1 MADTARQFDAWVL
14 LALFYP
20 AQVACIRFKQRS
32 RVPQDQPAIGSG
44 LFDDVHR
51 VKIALTAILCQARIA
66 RTAYP
71 VGWLLGHAENVN
83 TNQKLGRAIDQLRT
97 RKGVNKKE
105 MALATGIDAGNLNR
119 IIAGTQWPSPERLDT
134 LAAYFDLKPSD
145 LFRIGEQGFIEAPRR
160 EDARRTALK
169 AMIDKL
175 EENQLDAVFRQQVD
189 DDCEHT
195 QTGPT
200 SGKTPPTSRA
210 A

>member
-1 MADTARQFDAWVL
+1 ME
-14 LALFYP
+14 
-20 AQVACIRFKQRS
+20 
-32 RVPQDQPAIGSG
+32 
-44 LFDDVHR
+44 
-51 VKIALTAILCQARIA
+51 IA
-66 RTAYP
+66 RAAYQA
-71 VGWLLGHAENVN
+71 GWLLGHAKKVN

-119 IIAGTQWPSPERLDT
+119 IIAGTQWPSPDRLDT

-145 LFRIGEQGFIEAPRR
+145 LFRIGEQGFIEAPRK

-189 DDCEHT
+189 DDFEHSQPGT
-195 QTGPT
+195 ASGNT
-200 SGKTPPTSRA
+200 SPASRA